1 MASSNRLAGDGHKG
15 DIPTQAD
22 IAVFLKSL
30 GNHDTVARA
39 AKISSS
45 TYIKWHR
52 KAATKMSAVHLLQV
66 VLRLDAVPQFTAW
79 LATYGGTFHN
89 ATQEP
94 ARGRLDTIP
103 TPFVMPK
110 VGGRKSATGRKGRGR
125 QRQAGTRDR

>member
-1 MASSNRLAGDGHKG
+1 MASSNGLAESGHKP

-39 AKISSS
+39 AGVPTS

-52 KAATKMSAVHLLQV
+52 KAGSKMSAVHLLQV

-79 LATYGGTFHN
+79 LAKCGTIHTRRAVTDLEGG
-89 ATQEP
+89 AVVP
-94 ARGRLDTIP
+94 A
-103 TPFVMPK
+103 PK
-110 VGGRKSATGRKGRGR
+110 RSAAVPEKKKRP
-125 QRQAGTRDR
+125 A